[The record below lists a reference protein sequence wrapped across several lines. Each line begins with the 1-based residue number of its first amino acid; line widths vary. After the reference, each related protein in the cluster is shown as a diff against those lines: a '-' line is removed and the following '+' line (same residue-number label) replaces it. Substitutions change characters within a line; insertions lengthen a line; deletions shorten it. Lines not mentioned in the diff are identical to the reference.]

1 MSTPGLDDI
10 KGPNA
15 KTVLTNHRAPPSISV
30 KLMRYDLCLQIQKNE
45 FSALGEKITQV
56 LTADQE
62 ALPYAYVL
70 SSQTSEELM
79 AEPVC

>member
-1 MSTPGLDDI
+1 
-10 KGPNA
+10 
-15 KTVLTNHRAPPSISV
+15 
-30 KLMRYDLCLQIQKNE
+30 MRYDLCLQIQKNE

>member
-1 MSTPGLDDI
+1 ML
-10 KGPNA
+10 
-15 KTVLTNHRAPPSISV
+15 

-45 FSALGEKITQV
+45 FSAPGEKIMQV
-56 LTADQE
+56 LTADPE

-79 AEPVC
+79 ANLVC